1 MTTCTHH
8 SGENRSPGNKVEA
21 IFLDRDGTINE
32 EVGHLSSLAQLMLY
46 PQAARA
52 IKMIN
57 GSGMKSVVVTNQSGV
72 ARGYFTAAFVTG
84 VHRQIQSML
93 APHQAHLDA
102 FYYCPHHPEGQG
114 IYRQECYCRKP
125 EPGMLLM
132 AAQDMGID
140 LGRSYL
146 IGDTR
151 KDMQAG
157 LKAGAKAVLVRTGYG
172 REAEAEC
179 SDLGLN
185 YVADDILAAVKWIM
199 QDRQK

>member
-1 MTTCTHH
+1 MTTYTCHVE
-8 SGENRSPGNKVEA
+8 ENRHQGNKVEA

-32 EVGHLSSLAQLMLY
+32 EVGYLSSLAQLMLY
-46 PQAARA
+46 PDAARA

-72 ARGYFTAAFVTG
+72 ARGYFTAAFVAD
-84 VHRQIQSML
+84 VHWQIQSML
-93 APHQAHLDA
+93 ALHQARLDA
-102 FYYCPHHPEGQG
+102 CYYCPHHPEGQG
-114 IYRQECYCRKP
+114 IYRQECNCRKP

-157 LKAGAKAVLVRTGYG
+157 LKAGTKAVLVRTGYG

-179 SDLGLN
+179 SDVGLN
-185 YVADDILAAVKWIM
+185 YIADDILAAVKWIM

>member
-1 MTTCTHH
+1 M
-8 SGENRSPGNKVEA
+8 EA

-57 GSGMKSVVVTNQSGV
+57 VSGMKSVVVTNQSGV
-72 ARGYFTAAFVTG
+72 ARGYFTAALVAD
-84 VHRQIQSML
+84 VHMKIQSLL

-114 IYRQECYCRKP
+114 IYRQGCNCRKP
-125 EPGMLLM
+125 EPGMLLT

-179 SDLGLN
+179 SDIGLN
-185 YVADDILAAVKWIM
+185 YVADDILAAVIWIM

>member
-1 MTTCTHH
+1 M
-8 SGENRSPGNKVEA
+8 EA

-32 EVGHLSSLAQLMLY
+32 EVGYLSSLAQLMLY

-57 GSGMKSVVVTNQSGV
+57 VSGMKSIVVTNQSGV
-72 ARGYFTAAFVTG
+72 ARGYFTAALVAD
-84 VHRQIQSML
+84 VHMKIQSL
-93 APHQAHLDA
+93 LGPHQAHLDA

-114 IYRQECYCRKP
+114 IYRQECNCRKP
-125 EPGMLLM
+125 EPGMLLT
-132 AAQDMGID
+132 AAQDIGID

-179 SDLGLN
+179 SDIGLN
-185 YVADDILAAVKWIM
+185 YVADDILAAVIWIM

>member
-1 MTTCTHH
+1 M
-8 SGENRSPGNKVEA
+8 EA

-32 EVGHLSSLAQLMLY
+32 EVGYLSSLAQLMLY

-57 GSGMKSVVVTNQSGV
+57 VSGMKSIVVTNQSGV
-72 ARGYFTAAFVTG
+72 ARGYFTAALVAD
-84 VHRQIQSML
+84 VHMKIQSLL
-93 APHQAHLDA
+93 ASHQAHLDA

-114 IYRQECYCRKP
+114 IYRQECNCRKP
-125 EPGMLLM
+125 EPGMLLT

-179 SDLGLN
+179 SDIGLN
-185 YVADDILAAVKWIM
+185 YVADDILAAVIWIM

>member
-1 MTTCTHH
+1 M
-8 SGENRSPGNKVEA
+8 KAEA

-32 EVGHLSSLAQLMLY
+32 EVGYLKSLDKLVLF

-52 IKMIN
+52 IEMIN
-57 GSGMKSVVVTNQSGV
+57 LGGMKSVVVTNQSGV
-72 ARGYFTAAFVTG
+72 ARGYFTAALVTE

-93 APHQAHLDA
+93 ALHQAHLDA

-114 IYRQECYCRKP
+114 IYRQECNCRKP
-125 EPGMLLM
+125 EPGMLLT
-132 AAQDMGID
+132 AAHDMGID
-140 LGRSYL
+140 LERSYL

-151 KDMQAG
+151 KDMQAATRVG
-157 LKAGAKAVLVRTGYG
+157 VKAILVRTGYG

-179 SDLGLN
+179 SEVGLS
-185 YVADDILAAVKWIM
+185 YVADDILDAVKWIM

>member
-1 MTTCTHH
+1 MTTYTRH
-8 SGENRSPGNKVEA
+8 SFENRNPGNKVEA

-32 EVGHLSSLAQLMLY
+32 EVGYLNNLAQLVLF
-46 PQAARA
+46 PRTARA
-52 IKMIN
+52 IEMIN
-57 GSGMKSVVVTNQSGV
+57 VSGMKSVVVTNQSGV
-72 ARGYFTAAFVTG
+72 ARGYFTAALVAD

-102 FYYCPHHPEGQG
+102 FYYCPHHPEGRG
-114 IYRQECYCRKP
+114 IYRQECNCRKP
-125 EPGMLLM
+125 QPGMLLM

-151 KDMQAG
+151 RDMQAA
-157 LKAGAKAVLVRTGYG
+157 LKAGVKAILVRTGYG

-179 SDLGLN
+179 SDIGLN
-185 YVADDILAAVKWIM
+185 HVADDILAAVTWIM
-199 QDRQK
+199 RDRKK

>member
-1 MTTCTHH
+1 
-8 SGENRSPGNKVEA
+8 
-21 IFLDRDGTINE
+21 
-32 EVGHLSSLAQLMLY
+32 
-46 PQAARA
+46 
-52 IKMIN
+52 MIN
-57 GSGMKSVVVTNQSGV
+57 NSGMKSVVVTNQSGV
-72 ARGYFTAAFVTG
+72 ARGYFSAAFVAD

-93 APHQAHLDA
+93 APHQARLDA
-102 FYYCPHHPEGQG
+102 LYYCPHHPEGQG
-114 IYRQECYCRKP
+114 IYRQECQCRKP
-125 EPGMLLM
+125 EPGMLLI

-140 LGRSYL
+140 LERSYL

-172 REAEAEC
+172 REAEEEC
-179 SDLGLN
+179 SDVGLN

>member
-1 MTTCTHH
+1 MTTYTRH
-8 SGENRSPGNKVEA
+8 SGENGNPGNKVEA

-32 EVGHLSSLAQLMLY
+32 EVGYLSSLAQLMLY

-57 GSGMKSVVVTNQSGV
+57 VSGMKSIVVTNQSGV
-72 ARGYFTAAFVTG
+72 ARGYFTAALVAD
-84 VHRQIQSML
+84 VHMKIQSLL
-93 APHQAHLDA
+93 ASHQAHLDA

-114 IYRQECYCRKP
+114 IYRQECNCRKP
-125 EPGMLLM
+125 EPGMLLT

-179 SDLGLN
+179 SDIGLN
-185 YVADDILAAVKWIM
+185 YVADDILAAVIWIM